1 MTVVLPNSIFYHL
14 GRTGGHWVSH
24 VLWRAGLV
32 EARLAALHLTPAQA
46 PFDPLFAPKPFT
58 FCFVRHPLTW
68 AASLWRHEMEFGWN
82 ESQVSDVARSD
93 SFATFLERLL
103 ERWPTAPCST
113 HMKPFYEP
121 CTFIGKQE
129 SLTADLARALT
140 AAGERFDEAVL
151 ATPPMNESTVR
162 RLREAARA
170 PRHLLERVMA
180 AESEFNGRFGYA
192 GIPEALVAPEGWSP
206 PPIWPVL
213 PLSAD
218 ADAVARLTEARSL
231 DLERVTWAYRL
242 SDGSIIAPR
251 VRNERK
257 QWAFVEAIEALP
269 PGDGRKAL
277 VQCANDPYFAYL
289 MSLRGYDVDFLCDD
303 PAVLPLRLMKA
314 LAPEINVRT
323 AQVLDASR
331 TEATY
336 DVVIAA
342 DLLEGSPFG
351 ESALAWLRTRMK
363 PGAVLLGSWPVLQAP
378 EAPAIKASVHEFAMP
393 WAAAHFTPRYLHALL
408 RETGFEGAEVLWEV
422 GESPIVERREGIDR
436 IARVLNTDEGETLA
450 FAVVR
455 ARAAAAPL
463 DWDVQ
468 SAGRVFG
475 SVRDFLRLPTDGLS
489 LAAERTIA
497 IQAQELDEARLTTAA
512 LRQAV
517 ADREADL
524 RQAREALAKAAVDTA
539 FQLHAARI
547 AGAEQIDALRA
558 ENQRLRTELFLTKA
572 HENDADEPGTTGPLD
587 AS

>member
-1 MTVVLPNSIFYHL
+1 MTVVLPNSIFYHI
-14 GRTGGHWVSH
+14 GRTGGHWVSP

-32 EARLAALHLTPAQA
+32 EARLGALHHTPAQA
-46 PFDPLFAPKPFT
+46 PFDPQFAPKPFT

-82 ESQVSDVARSD
+82 ESQVSDVAGSD

-103 ERWPTAPCST
+103 QRWPTAPCST
-113 HMKPFYEP
+113 HMRPFYEP
-121 CTFIGKQE
+121 CTFIGRQE

-140 AAGERFDEAVL
+140 AAGERFDDAVL
-151 ATPPMNESTVR
+151 ATPPMNESSVR

-180 AESEFNGRFGYA
+180 AESEFNERFGYS
-192 GIPEALVAPEGWSP
+192 GIPEALVAPDGWSP
-206 PPIWPVL
+206 PPTWPVL

-218 ADAVARLTEARSL
+218 ANAVARLAEARSL

-242 SDGSIIAPR
+242 DDGSVIAPR

-269 PGDGRKAL
+269 PGDGRRAL

-289 MSLRGYDVDFLCDD
+289 MSTRGYEVDFLCDD

-314 LAPEINVRT
+314 LAPNINVRT
-323 AQVLDASR
+323 AHAVDASP
-331 TEATY
+331 TEAAY
-336 DVVIAA
+336 DVVVAA
-342 DLLEGSPFG
+342 DLLESSPFG

-363 PGAVLLGSWPVLQAP
+363 PGAVILGSWPVLQAP
-378 EAPAIKASVHEFAMP
+378 KAPAIKASVHEFALP
-393 WAAAHFTPRYLHALL
+393 WAAAHVTPRYLHALL
-408 RETGFEGAEVLWEV
+408 RETGFEEAEVLWEV
-422 GESPIVERREGIDR
+422 GESPIMERRDDIER
-436 IARVLNTDEGETLA
+436 IARLLGTDEGETLA
-450 FAVVR
+450 FGVVR
-455 ARAAAAPL
+455 ARATATAVDPA
-463 DWDVQ
+463 VQ

-475 SVRDFLRLPTDGLS
+475 STRDFLLLPTDGLP

-497 IQAQELDEARLTTAA
+497 IQAQQLEEARTMMAA

-524 RQAREALAKAAVDTA
+524 RQAREAVAKAAVDTA
-539 FQLHAARI
+539 FQVHEARI
-547 AGAEQIDALRA
+547 AGAEQIDLLRA
-558 ENQRLRTELFLTKA
+558 ENQRLRTELFLTRA
-572 HENDADEPGTTGPLD
+572 HEDDADEPGTTGPPD
-587 AS
+587 VS